1 MSSGPANAAG
11 VGWYLE
17 LAPVHYLRGRIVH
30 PPVDSTDS
38 RERAALERWKPGRR
52 WYHPLLA
59 SIVIGASRFVM
70 ARMNRLEVDGIERFR
85 SLQDRGGRGL
95 LTYSNHAS
103 LFDDPLIVAN
113 LVSPRYEA
121 IRWVGADAVN
131 FFGNRAKSWLFT
143 AGKCV
148 PIIRDTG
155 LDQPGLRFLAYRLKE
170 GDWVHIF
177 PEGTRTRDSRGRL
190 GDACKPG
197 IGLII
202 EQAKPLTLPFYH
214 TGMQDVLPVGAIV
227 PRRGNTVRVLF
238 GQATDCDAHYLEG
251 IASSRT
257 GPLQGREL
265 WQALADATHRELQ
278 ALEHAVTGAGALSA
292 GSVGR
297 RGG

>member
-1 MSSGPANAAG
+1 MNNRSLVNNLWYEFLRTLLIVGWVLGYRIRYSGQRNIPNKGGVLVVSNHQSHLDPPLVGAGCVRRMNYMARDTLFRFGPFRWLISSLDAIPIDREG
-11 VGWYLE
+11 VGLSGLKE
-17 LAPVHYLRGRIVH
+17 SLR
-30 PPVDSTDS
+30 
-38 RERAALERWKPGRR
+38 
-52 WYHPLLA
+52 
-59 SIVIGASRFVM
+59 
-70 ARMNRLEVDGIERFR
+70 
-85 SLQDRGGRGL
+85 
-95 LTYSNHAS
+95 
-103 LFDDPLIVAN
+103 
-113 LVSPRYEA
+113 
-121 IRWVGADAVN
+121 
-131 FFGNRAKSWLFT
+131 
-143 AGKCV
+143 
-148 PIIRDTG
+148 
-155 LDQPGLRFLAYRLKE
+155 RLKRGE
-170 GDWVHIF
+170 MLLVF